1 MGTMMRNRQ
10 KPGRRTE
17 HELNAL
23 VRRAETR
30 PNRTRRGFPC
40 GGALALLITVSVI
53 TVSAID
59 PAGASGFSAP
69 ELTCARSYDLV
80 KSLLKRHISFREL
93 NPQLRE
99 RAIDAYI
106 DRIDP
111 SKTLFLSDEVK
122 RLRVRLR
129 GVFFGMQNGECELLE
144 QLHVDLIVRYERMEK
159 QVRDFLSS
167 EDYALDTDVVL
178 ILDSDKR
185 GHPQH
190 DEARKRLVVR
200 LLHFQMSNYLSGDM
214 ELDKAKEKLIHRYE
228 LMTKRVRE
236 LEPRDTYGIFLNA
249 FASALDPHSTY
260 YPPEAVEDF
269 EIQMSLSLD
278 GIGVALSSRDGYSI
292 VERII
297 PGGATYKAEALE
309 PGDKIIAVAQEG
321 EEAVDIIDMSLR
333 DVVSIIRGKRGTKVK
348 LTVLRKSDTT
358 ERLEVEIERDKVTI
372 EDAAATL
379 EFRDVE
385 IGGEIRKL
393 AILDLPTFYG
403 DSDPSK
409 RQSSRDVRDLLRQ
422 VHDAKAEGLLLDL
435 SRNGGG
441 KLESSV
447 EIAGLFIRKG
457 GIVAVKNVFAEVQV
471 LEDRDEDIIYDGPLV
486 ILTSRLTASASEI
499 VAGAMKDYG
508 RAVIV
513 GDDHTFGKGTVQS
526 FVHQPGRLGAIK
538 VTTALFFRPGG
549 ASTQHE
555 GVSADI
561 VLPSIF
567 ATDDLGE
574 RYTQYSLTSQMIPPF
589 LEKPTA
595 LTSSSNANQGWPQLS
610 EKMVFEL
617 KRRSASRVEE
627 SEEFAKIKEQL
638 IKQAEQGDVVYLAE
652 LIRERE
658 AAEDDTEGN
667 TDDSHDADQS
677 PSDEDAAGDSEDTA
691 VEGSDLEPSTSE
703 GATKPYT
710 DDAPEPT
717 PQREEAIRILADLV
731 ELQESLGSSWH
742 VPQSASRS
750 EPRSSQP

>member
-1 MGTMMRNRQ
+1 LLTIAAAA
-10 KPGRRTE
+10 PS
-17 HELNAL
+17 
-23 VRRAETR
+23 
-30 PNRTRRGFPC
+30 
-40 GGALALLITVSVI
+40 GANVFT
-53 TVSAID
+53 
-59 PAGASGFSAP
+59 AP
-69 ELTCARSYDLV
+69 ELTCGRSYDLV

-93 NPQLRE
+93 NPELRK

-106 DRIDP
+106 KRIDP

-122 RLRVRLR
+122 QLRLRLR

-144 QLHVDLIVRYERMEK
+144 ELQLDLIKRYERMES
-159 QVRDFLSS
+159 QVRDYVSN
-167 EDYALDTDVVL
+167 EDYALDTDVRL

-185 GHPQH
+185 GHPP
-190 DEARKRLVVR
+190 DDDARKRLVIR
-200 LLHFQMSNYLSGDM
+200 LVHFQISNYLSSDM

-228 LMTKRVRE
+228 LMTKRVKE
-236 LEPRDTYGIFLNA
+236 LEARDTYGTFLNA

-278 GIGVALSSRDGYSI
+278 GIGVALSSKDGYSV

-297 PGGATYKAEALE
+297 PGGATDKANALE
-309 PGDKIIAVAQEG
+309 PGDKIIAVAQED
-321 EEAVDIIDMSLR
+321 EEPVDIIDMSLR
-333 DVVSIIRGKRGTKVK
+333 DVVSIIRGKRGTKVQ
-348 LTVLRKSDTT
+348 LTVLRSAETT

-379 EFRDVE
+379 EFREVE
-385 IGGEIRKL
+385 VGGVKRKL

-409 RQSSRDVRDLLRQ
+409 RQSGRDVRDLLRQ
-422 VHDAKAEGLLLDL
+422 VLDAKADGLLLDL

-457 GIVAVKNVFAEVQV
+457 GIVAVKNVFSEVQV
-471 LEDRDEDIIYDGPLV
+471 LEDTDEDIIYDGPLV

-499 VAGAMKDYG
+499 VAGAMKDYR

-561 VLPSIF
+561 ILPSIF
-567 ATDDLGE
+567 ATDNLGE

-589 LEKPTA
+589 LEKPVRRTNSRK
-595 LTSSSNANQGWPQLS
+595 LDLDWPRLS
-610 EKMVFEL
+610 DEMVVEL
-617 KRRSASRVEE
+617 KRRSESRVEQNE
-627 SEEFAKIKEQL
+627 AFTKISEQL
-638 IKQAEQGDVVYLAE
+638 AKQAERDDVIHLAE

-658 AAEDDTEGN
+658 EAEEFERDAENESSTPNDAAEDSKGSAKGAAEDETATGK
-667 TDDSHDADQS
+667 DSAADE
-677 PSDEDAAGDSEDTA
+677 PAKETPTGKEA
-691 VEGSDLEPSTSE
+691 VNAYNEEEP
-703 GATKPYT
+703 K
-710 DDAPEPT
+710 PT
-717 PQREEAIRILADLV
+717 PQREEAILILADLV
-731 ELQESLGSSWH
+731 ELQESETPPWH

-750 EPRSSQP
+750 ELPSSQP

>member
-1 MGTMMRNRQ
+1 MGTMMRKIQ
-10 KPGRRTE
+10 TPLTPF
-17 HELNAL
+17 
-23 VRRAETR
+23 TR
-30 PNRTRRGFPC
+30 PTRAHPNHGNRWALIC
-40 GGALALLITVSVI
+40 AALALVI
-53 TVSAID
+53 TI
-59 PAGASGFSAP
+59 GASAPSGAAVFSP
-69 ELTCARSYDLV
+69 LELTCARSYDLV

-93 NPQLRE
+93 NPELRE
-99 RAIDAYI
+99 RAIEAYI
-106 DRIDP
+106 RRIDP

-122 RLRVRLR
+122 SLRRRLR

-144 QLHVDLIVRYERMEK
+144 ELHTDLILRYERMET

-167 EDYALDTDVVL
+167 EDYALDTDVRL

-185 GHPQH
+185 GNPQN
-190 DEARKRLVVR
+190 DESRERLVVR
-200 LLHFQMSNYLSGDM
+200 LVHFQISNYLSNDT

-228 LMTKRVRE
+228 LMTKRIKE

-278 GIGVALSSRDGYSI
+278 GIGVALSSENGFSI
-292 VERII
+292 VQRII
-297 PGGATYKAEALE
+297 PGGATYKADALR
-309 PGDKIIAVAQEG
+309 PGDKIIAVAQEN

-333 DVVSIIRGKRGTKVK
+333 DVVAIIRGKRGTKVR

-358 ERLEVEIERDKVTI
+358 ERIEVEIERDKVTI

-385 IGGEIRKL
+385 IAGETRKL

-403 DSDPSK
+403 DPDPSK

-422 VHDAKAEGLLLDL
+422 VREAKAEGLLLDL

-441 KLESSV
+441 KLESSID
-447 EIAGLFIRKG
+447 IAGLFIRAG

-471 LEDRDEDIIYDGPLV
+471 LEDTDGEIIYDGPLV

-508 RAVIV
+508 RAIIV

-555 GVSADI
+555 GVEADI
-561 VLPSIF
+561 VIPSIF

-574 RYTQYSLTSQMIPPF
+574 RYARYSLSSQTIPSF
-589 LEKPTA
+589 LEKAT
-595 LTSSSNANQGWPQLS
+595 TSSDRNRPWSQLS
-610 EKMVFEL
+610 DEMVLEL

-627 SEEFAKIKEQL
+627 SEEFAKIRERL
-638 IKQAEQGDVVYLAE
+638 AKQEMQNDVVYLAD

-658 AAEDDTEGN
+658 ATADEVENEEIDEATGEKDAPAEN
-667 TDDSHDADQS
+667 A
-677 PSDEDAAGDSEDTA
+677 
-691 VEGSDLEPSTSE
+691 EPETSTSE
-703 GATKPYT
+703 AAEKPYT
-710 DDAPEPT
+710 DDGPKPT
-717 PQREEAIRILADLV
+717 PQREEAMRILADLV
-731 ELQESLGSSWH
+731 ELQESTGSPWH
-742 VPQSASRS
+742 GQQSASRS